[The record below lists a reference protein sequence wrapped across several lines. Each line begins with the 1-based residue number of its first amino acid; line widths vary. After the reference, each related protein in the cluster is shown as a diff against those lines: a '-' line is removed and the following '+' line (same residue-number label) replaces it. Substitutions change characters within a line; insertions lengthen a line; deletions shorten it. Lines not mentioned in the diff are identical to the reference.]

1 MVANALQG
9 CETTNGS
16 SAGSPTNDTPAEDGQ
31 FQDPANTDDSSSGLR
46 EDSDDVD
53 TEDDVLVDELEAT
66 PTNVK
71 PWARKASG
79 THSSVLV
86 TPRKR
91 RKVSGDVIEHL
102 TSSAVKDIPDS
113 LTQL

>member
-71 PWARKASG
+71 P
-79 THSSVLV
+79 
-86 TPRKR
+86 
-91 RKVSGDVIEHL
+91 
-102 TSSAVKDIPDS
+102 
-113 LTQL
+113 